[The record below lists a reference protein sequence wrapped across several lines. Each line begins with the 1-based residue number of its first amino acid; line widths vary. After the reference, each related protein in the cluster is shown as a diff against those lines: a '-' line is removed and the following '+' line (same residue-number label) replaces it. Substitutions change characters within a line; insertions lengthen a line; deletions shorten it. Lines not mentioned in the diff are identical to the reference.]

1 MKEKEFGKN
10 TSSGAEKVENIA
22 RKIAESGVAGYAA
35 WNNTTAGVGLSN
47 GQAMFGGLGAGL
59 PLGVNGMGE
68 EPVEGMG
75 NGAETAEQER
85 KAAERRVEEARARLR
100 EKEEKKHN
108 KEKENAEKKVAYH
121 YEKSP
126 SQKGQSGGQ
135 GGDGGNQGNGKRDN
149 NGKKRGDGLGGW
161 IAAVVSLGAVS
172 LALTAVVTVGAIRM
186 DKAAD
191 AAAAAYRG
199 TMYEFI
205 HVVEEADDD
214 LAALRI
220 ASSPKLQAELLTDI
234 LVQTR
239 MAEADLEKLPIDTQA
254 GGNTMRFFNG
264 VSAYCELTLDRLSRG
279 EKLSAK
285 DLERLE
291 ELYEVLH
298 EVRDDLDELAAKMQD
313 DDMKL
318 WMKGKECC
326 IEKTLQTVDNTT
338 SPRIPRGKEN
348 PEKQQNGGGMDGTN
362 AQPSGT
368 KMQDRAGIPS
378 QKAEELCKQYFA
390 DYGVTET
397 IYAGET
403 LGKGLKAYN
412 FEIETENGVGMFA
425 QISQDDGS
433 LIYFDYFAE
442 CSKHVYDVETAKNTA
457 WEFLT
462 KLGYEDMIPVDVKES
477 GTNADF
483 TFVYYADGCA
493 YYPDE
498 IVVKVCEE
506 RGLVSGFDA
515 SKYLKNHR
523 GRGELNTKIS
533 MQQAKDGLSDKLTV
547 ESARTVLFEHRGKE
561 WTAYEFFCAYD
572 GELYF
577 IYVDAMDGREL
588 YIVNSK
594 NM

>member
-10 TSSGAEKVENIA
+10 MSSGAEKVENIS
-22 RKIAESGVAGYAA
+22 RKIAESGMAGYAA
-35 WNNTTAGVGLSN
+35 WSNTTAGVGYSN

-59 PLGVNGMGE
+59 PLGVHAIGE
-68 EPVEGMG
+68 EQVEGMG

-85 KAAERRVEEARARLR
+85 RAAEKRVAEARARLR
-100 EKEEKKHN
+100 EKEEKKRN
-108 KEKENAEKKVAYH
+108 QEESKKAVH
-121 YEKSP
+121 PLEKSH
-126 SQKGQSGGQ
+126 SQNGDSDN
-135 GGDGGNQGNGKRDN
+135 GGDNGGDNHGDNGRNGNH
-149 NGKKRGDGLGGW
+149 GKKRGDGLGGW
-161 IAAVVSLGAVS
+161 IAAVVSLGAIS

-205 HVVEEADDD
+205 HVVEEADDG
-214 LAALRI
+214 LSVLRI
-220 ASSPKLQAELLTDI
+220 SNDPTLQAELLTNV

-239 MAEADLEKLPIDTQA
+239 MAEADLEKLPIDTKA
-254 GGNTMRFFNG
+254 EENTMRFFNG
-264 VSAYCELTLDRLSRG
+264 VSAYCEQTLERLTRGERLS
-279 EKLSAK
+279 EK

-291 ELYEVLH
+291 ELYEVMH
-298 EVRDDLDELAAKMQD
+298 EVRDELDELAATMQD
-313 DDMKL
+313 DDMKT

-326 IEKTLQTVDNTT
+326 IEKSMTAVDNTT
-338 SPRIPRGKEN
+338 APRVPRGKEK
-348 PEKQQNGGGMDGTN
+348 PDKQQKEGGMDEMN
-362 AQPSGT
+362 VKPSSAEM
-368 KMQDRAGIPS
+368 KDRAGIPS
-378 QKAEELCKQYFA
+378 QKAEELCKQYFI
-390 DYGVTET
+390 DYGVTDT
-397 IYAGET
+397 AYTGET

-412 FEIETENGVGMFA
+412 FEMETESGVEMFA

-483 TFVYYADGCA
+483 SFVYSADGCA

-515 SKYLKNHR
+515 SKYLKNHK

-533 MQQAKDGLSDKLTV
+533 MQQAKDSLHDKLIV
-547 ESARTVLFEHRGKE
+547 EGARTVLFEHRGRE

-577 IYVDAMDGREL
+577 VYVDAMDGREL

-594 NM
+594 DM

>member
-22 RKIAESGVAGYAA
+22 RKIAESGVADYAA

-59 PLGVNGMGE
+59 PLGINAMGE

-85 KAAERRVEEARARLR
+85 KAAERRVAEARARLR
-100 EKEEKKHN
+100 EKEEKKRN
-108 KEKENAEKKVAYH
+108 QEKENSEKKSAYH

-126 SQKGQSGGQ
+126 SQSGQNGGH
-135 GGDGGNQGNGKRDN
+135 GGDHGNGRKDN
-149 NGKKRGDGLGGW
+149 GGKKRGDGLGGW

-172 LALTAVVTVGAIRM
+172 LVLTAVVTVGAIRM
-186 DKAAD
+186 SKAAD

-220 ASSPKLQAELLTDI
+220 ATDPKLQAELLTDI

-239 MAEADLEKLPIDTQA
+239 MAEADLEKLPIDTKA
-254 GGNTMRFFNG
+254 GENTMRFFNG
-264 VSAYCELTLDRLSRG
+264 VSAYCERTLDRLSRG
-279 EKLSAK
+279 EKLSER
-285 DLERLE
+285 DIERLE
-291 ELYEVLH
+291 ELYEVMR
-298 EVRDDLDELAAKMQD
+298 EVRDDLDELAAEMED

-318 WMKGKECC
+318 WMKGKDCC

-338 SPRIPRGKEN
+338 APRIQSGKEK
-348 PEKQQNGGGMDGTN
+348 PEKKQKDGGRDGMN
-362 AQPSGT
+362 AQPSGA

-378 QKAEELCKQYFA
+378 QKAEELCKQYFS

-397 IYAGET
+397 TYAGET

-412 FEIETENGVGMFA
+412 FEMETESGVGMFA
-425 QISQDDGS
+425 QISQDNGA

-457 WEFLT
+457 LAFLT

-515 SKYLKNHR
+515 SKYLKNHK

-547 ESARTVLFEHRGKE
+547 ESARTVLFDHRGKE